1 MAQEAGKIC
10 KNIKKI
16 LKFNFAMITFYGM
29 TREIKIKNQ
38 IQNQKLAA
46 KGSKAMP

>member
-10 KNIKKI
+10 KKDVYKI

-29 TREIKIKNQ
+29 TREIKIRN
-38 IQNQKLAA
+38 QNQKLAA